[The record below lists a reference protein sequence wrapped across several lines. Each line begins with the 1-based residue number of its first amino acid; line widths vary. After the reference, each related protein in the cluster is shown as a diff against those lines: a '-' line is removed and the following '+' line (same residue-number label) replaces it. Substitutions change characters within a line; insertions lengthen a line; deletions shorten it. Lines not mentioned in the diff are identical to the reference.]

1 MVSPMLLAVYV
12 DWPGLA
18 LAALAIMFWIDA
30 IRHYAIALR
39 RMNRWLRA
47 TGQFAPPGPGPQSL
61 LGAAFPRGEMP
72 GVPNS
77 VRDPYQHHA
86 RRFSI
91 ELVLG
96 GLLIALAVF
105 IPA

>member
-1 MVSPMLLAVYV
+1 MLLAVYV

-18 LAALAIMFWIDA
+18 LALLAVTFWIDA
-30 IRHYAIALR
+30 VRHYVIALR

-61 LGAAFPRGEMP
+61 FEAVFPRGEMP
-72 GVPNS
+72 DVPNS
-77 VRDPYQHHA
+77 VRDPYKHHV
-86 RRFSI
+86 RRFTV
-91 ELVLG
+91 ELVAG
-96 GLLIALAVF
+96 GLVLLLGML